1 MSRGFFYS
9 MDLINTKKSHFVTY
23 PTDSHFSLVQLS
35 SLVTV
40 IIMAHNILEVEVG
53 ESCRKNGLDLLST
66 MIPEK

>member
-1 MSRGFFYS
+1 MGFVK
-9 MDLINTKKSHFVTY
+9 LLNTKKSHFVTY

-40 IIMAHNILEVEVG
+40 IIMAHSILKVEVG
-53 ESCRKNGLDLLST
+53 ESCRENGLDLLST

>member
-1 MSRGFFYS
+1 MGFVK
-9 MDLINTKKSHFVTY
+9 LLNRNKKSHFVTY
-23 PTDSHFSLVQLS
+23 LTDSHFSLKRPVQFS

-40 IIMAHNILEVEVG
+40 IIMAHNILKVEVG